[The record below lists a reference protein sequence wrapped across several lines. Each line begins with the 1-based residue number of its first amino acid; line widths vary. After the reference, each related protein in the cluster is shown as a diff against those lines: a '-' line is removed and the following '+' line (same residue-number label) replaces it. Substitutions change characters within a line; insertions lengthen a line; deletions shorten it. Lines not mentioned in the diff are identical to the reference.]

1 MRPVKLTM
9 QAFGSYGKRTVID
22 FEKTNQN
29 LFLITGDTGA
39 GKSTIFDA
47 IVFALYGEASSGIN
61 KKDGTELQSQYV
73 GPETEPFV
81 ELVFSE
87 ATGAEKKT
95 YTVRRV
101 PRHFR
106 PLKRGTGVKE
116 ESGSVSLI
124 MPDDSEYPQKE
135 TDRKLEEIVGLTKN
149 QFMQVAMIAQ
159 GEFME
164 LLRAKSDDKKV
175 IFRKLFHTE
184 LYGKIVEELGR
195 RRKGK
200 QQEMGQIRTVCQTEA
215 SHVEVPADYEKA
227 EELLTLKKRI
237 VSSDRLS
244 VVDLEEML
252 TILEDLCTTLK
263 ERCSTAG
270 KEYREA
276 NRLYLEKRDACT
288 AGLQLLRRFQELEQ
302 AEQELEECKAQEKEI
317 RETADQIRMIS
328 DAYEIQ
334 AVYERYMDAEK
345 TVKAAELSL
354 AEQEEVL
361 PGLSKMYEETKKQT
375 EETNALLHKEIENY
389 TKVSEKAER
398 AMNVFQEIRKAE
410 QAISSASS
418 AARQAE
424 NIASEARQNVSRL
437 EENEQ
442 KWRSQAETL
451 GQAGLLLE
459 RWQGEMNRMA
469 EMEAD
474 LFSIRT
480 LALEMNKQKQ
490 AADKARQEYADA
502 SRIYEQKN
510 KEYENSRRIFLNA
523 QAGFIA
529 KEQLRPGQPCPVC
542 GSLHHPR
549 PCQLDEDHQNLSRDE
564 LDVLGEEVNSLRSRQ
579 EDTASASRS
588 AAALFQE
595 KENTLTGEM
604 EKLQRKL
611 AENVPEGAE
620 IPEKL
625 MIGQAEKILLERKQS
640 LSQKEKGLKED
651 VETLKRL
658 QSRLQGIETEKSEL
672 RTAAETAAQK
682 LTEAKALFASCQA
695 RRDSLDASREYET
708 EAEAK
713 MALAE
718 AKERKSHAE
727 QSSSRAEAAG
737 QKAKSDL
744 ENAQTLIRRYRT
756 ELPGQE
762 KERGERKKAYERAMQ
777 EKALTESQWKE
788 QTETRERTETARLQ
802 EIIDAYNRKKAAAES
817 RRDSA
822 KKETGRKK
830 QPVPEELEA
839 ARDQAK
845 ARLDEAQKA
854 QDREKGYYR
863 ADTGVYQALKPVME
877 ERKKV
882 MDEHRRLDEL
892 YNLLAGNVTGSRM
905 DIETFVQ
912 RYYLE
917 RILYAANRRFQDM
930 TGGQFELRMFDIEK
944 AGKGKNRG
952 LDLMVYST
960 VTGKE
965 REVRTLS
972 GGESFMAALSL
983 ALGMADQIRAGSASV
998 NLDVMFI
1005 DEGFGSLDE
1014 HSRDKAVRVLQ
1025 NMAGDSRMI
1034 GIISHVSELKQEIED
1049 QLIVQKDEEGSH
1061 VRWQIS

>member
-317 RETADQIRMIS
+317 RETADQIRKIS

-345 TVKAAELSL
+345 DCE
-354 AEQEEVL
+354 
-361 PGLSKMYEETKKQT
+361 
-375 EETNALLHKEIENY
+375 
-389 TKVSEKAER
+389 
-398 AMNVFQEIRKAE
+398 
-410 QAISSASS
+410 SSRTQSC
-418 AARQAE
+418 
-424 NIASEARQNVSRL
+424 
-437 EENEQ
+437 
-442 KWRSQAETL
+442 
-451 GQAGLLLE
+451 GAG
-459 RWQGEMNRMA
+459 RG
-469 EMEAD
+469 
-474 LFSIRT
+474 
-480 LALEMNKQKQ
+480 
-490 AADKARQEYADA
+490 
-502 SRIYEQKN
+502 
-510 KEYENSRRIFLNA
+510 
-523 QAGFIA
+523 
-529 KEQLRPGQPCPVC
+529 
-542 GSLHHPR
+542 
-549 PCQLDEDHQNLSRDE
+549 
-564 LDVLGEEVNSLRSRQ
+564 
-579 EDTASASRS
+579 
-588 AAALFQE
+588 
-595 KENTLTGEM
+595 
-604 EKLQRKL
+604 
-611 AENVPEGAE
+611 
-620 IPEKL
+620 
-625 MIGQAEKILLERKQS
+625 
-640 LSQKEKGLKED
+640 
-651 VETLKRL
+651 
-658 QSRLQGIETEKSEL
+658 
-672 RTAAETAAQK
+672 
-682 LTEAKALFASCQA
+682 
-695 RRDSLDASREYET
+695 
-708 EAEAK
+708 
-713 MALAE
+713 
-718 AKERKSHAE
+718 
-727 QSSSRAEAAG
+727 SSRA
-737 QKAKSDL
+737 Q
-744 ENAQTLIRRYRT
+744 
-756 ELPGQE
+756 
-762 KERGERKKAYERAMQ
+762 
-777 EKALTESQWKE
+777 
-788 QTETRERTETARLQ
+788 
-802 EIIDAYNRKKAAAES
+802 
-817 RRDSA
+817 
-822 KKETGRKK
+822 
-830 QPVPEELEA
+830 
-839 ARDQAK
+839 
-845 ARLDEAQKA
+845 
-854 QDREKGYYR
+854 
-863 ADTGVYQALKPVME
+863 
-877 ERKKV
+877 
-882 MDEHRRLDEL
+882 
-892 YNLLAGNVTGSRM
+892 
-905 DIETFVQ
+905 
-912 RYYLE
+912 
-917 RILYAANRRFQDM
+917 
-930 TGGQFELRMFDIEK
+930 
-944 AGKGKNRG
+944 
-952 LDLMVYST
+952 
-960 VTGKE
+960 
-965 REVRTLS
+965 
-972 GGESFMAALSL
+972 
-983 ALGMADQIRAGSASV
+983 
-998 NLDVMFI
+998 
-1005 DEGFGSLDE
+1005 
-1014 HSRDKAVRVLQ
+1014 
-1025 NMAGDSRMI
+1025 
-1034 GIISHVSELKQEIED
+1034 
-1049 QLIVQKDEEGSH
+1049 
-1061 VRWQIS
+1061 